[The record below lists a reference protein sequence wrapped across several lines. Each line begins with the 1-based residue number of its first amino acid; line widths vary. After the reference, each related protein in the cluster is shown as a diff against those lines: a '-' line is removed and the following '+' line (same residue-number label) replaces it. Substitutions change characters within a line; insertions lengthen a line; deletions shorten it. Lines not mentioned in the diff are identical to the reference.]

1 MAVLRIRDESGN
13 ITEVAVIRGEK
24 GDKGDKGE
32 DYIITEAD
40 KQEIVERVITALPKW
55 TGGSY

>member
-1 MAVLRIRDESGN
+1 MAVLRIRDKNGN

-24 GDKGDKGE
+24 GAKGDKGE
-32 DYIITEAD
+32 NYIITEAD
-40 KQEIVERVITALPKW
+40 KQEIAESVINTLPKW

>member
-1 MAVLRIRDESGN
+1 MAILRIRDKNGN
-13 ITEVAVIRGEK
+13 ITEVTAIKGEK
-24 GDKGDKGE
+24 GEKGDKGE

-40 KQEIVERVITALPKW
+40 KQEIAERVINTLPKW